1 MGQHGRRQGKR
12 NPPSLKPKTL
22 PPSGSILPDMGGR
35 GAHVS
40 TAAAKL
46 VSEATEGHGPSPIS
60 ADPSLNG
67 PTTLK
72 TADLRA
78 DRFGTEAAQAKPQ
91 VIESLPFEPNALL
104 ELNPNGAR
112 NDLPRPF
119 DSEQT
124 PSRAGGKKNGAVRP
138 AGEDELGFRNVSWSQ
153 VTGSYRRE
161 RSIEGLLV
169 GASVGDALGLCRKGL
184 SRRSAVSMYGQS
196 TLSYKL
202 IPGLGLVSDDTHRML
217 MTLQA
222 MLRSKSQLDNF
233 RNSFATRLR
242 WYLLT
247 CPVTAGL
254 ATQVASIRLWM
265 GVAPELSGVSSSGN
279 SPLISALAL
288 ATVLQGTGHS
298 VERWV
303 TASTKLTH
311 KSPEVTEAA
320 ILIAHAAHMAL
331 MVPKQDFDSSR
342 VMDDLIALTKETSL
356 NRMLVSLSEPLAKKH
371 SVHRAAKGI
380 GFGKGVPGTAS
391 ATAVIAVYAW
401 LRHPDSYRRAVTAVV
416 RCGGDTDSVA
426 ALVGG
431 LSGVRLGVDSIPTS
445 WSKQVSTWPQNRRWL
460 DRLTGRL
467 TDWPHGSEDLH
478 AAPAL
483 PTYPLRQLMRSVGL
497 AFGVVVGA
505 LIRSPW
511 QIATWLDR
519 RSA

>member
-1 MGQHGRRQGKR
+1 M
-12 NPPSLKPKTL
+12 
-22 PPSGSILPDMGGR
+22 I
-35 GAHVS
+35 
-40 TAAAKL
+40 
-46 VSEATEGHGPSPIS
+46 
-60 ADPSLNG
+60 
-67 PTTLK
+67 
-72 TADLRA
+72 
-78 DRFGTEAAQAKPQ
+78 FAKPH
-91 VIESLPFEPNALL
+91 VVEPHGFVSKALL
-104 ELNPNGAR
+104 EPSSSGIDSSLM
-112 NDLPRPF
+112 DLK
-119 DSEQT
+119 DSDPKPLQEEE
-124 PSRAGGKKNGAVRP
+124 KKKADAKVQGTE
-138 AGEDELGFRNVSWSQ
+138 GFGFRSVSWSQ

-161 RSIEGLLV
+161 RSIEGLLF
-169 GASVGDALGLCRKGL
+169 GASVGDALGLSRKGL
-184 SRRSAVSMYGQS
+184 SRRSAASMFGR
-196 TLSYKL
+196 TALSYKL
-202 IPGLGLVSDDTHRML
+202 TPGLGLVSDDTHRML

-222 MLRSKSQLDNF
+222 MLRSKSQLENF
-233 RNSFATRLR
+233 RSSFATRLR

-247 CPVTAGL
+247 CPVTSGI
-254 ATQVASIRLWM
+254 ATQVAAVRLWM
-265 GVAPELSGVSSSGN
+265 GVAPELSGVSSCGN

-320 ILIAHAAHMAL
+320 ILLAHAAHMAL
-331 MVPKQDFDSSR
+331 MVPKQEFDSCR
-342 VMDDLIALTKETSL
+342 VMDDLIALTQETSL
-356 NRMLVSLSEPLAKKH
+356 NKMLVSLRDPLAKGF
-371 SVHRAAKGI
+371 SVHRAAKVL
-380 GFGKGVPGTAS
+380 GFGKGIPGTALTTS
-391 ATAVIAVYAW
+391 VIAIYAW

-416 RCGGDTDSVA
+416 RTGGDTDSVA

-483 PTYPLRQLMRSVGL
+483 PTYPLRQLLRSVGL
-497 AFGVVVGA
+497 AFGVALGM